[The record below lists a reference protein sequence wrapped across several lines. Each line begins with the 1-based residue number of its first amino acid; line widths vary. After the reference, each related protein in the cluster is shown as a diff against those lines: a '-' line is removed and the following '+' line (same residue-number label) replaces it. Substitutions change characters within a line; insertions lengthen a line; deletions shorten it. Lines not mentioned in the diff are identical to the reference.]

1 VELRTQTSFLAGL
14 IALAIGAAV
23 LLRSKTTRLQWWFG
37 AFSMSVAAW
46 HLSTTMLAVLG
57 TTPTWR
63 RFNLVCAVLLPVS
76 AVGFLRL
83 FVEEDVR
90 PDVRPVGQLWKSTLG
105 CGAVLIA
112 LVCTPIYGNAAIP
125 ALIFVY
131 MFTVL
136 ALSLARLWRR
146 AQRVRSSFVRR
157 RLRFLVLTGTLAGL
171 STAADYLPLAGLEI
185 PPVGTILTLV
195 FLYIL
200 SQSVLRDRLLDLYEL
215 TGRLAVLT
223 ALSFLLAGVFS
234 LSRWLTGQQFFLHSV
249 AAALVVLLVYDPFR
263 LKLEE
268 TISQLFFRERYDLER
283 DIAVLR
289 RRLTHVVEFEH
300 LPDLVLAGLESS
312 ERITHASLYFL
323 DAELR
328 GYQLQGHLGSMPVR
342 RIEVAAVRPLL
353 DALRKEPGLTI
364 EARERERETRR
375 SEGRD
380 REAETSH
387 EVVQCLEAMHA
398 SVCVALSIE
407 REIYGMLCIRDE
419 RMHDAFSPEEIQLC
433 LGLGSQIV
441 TAIENT
447 RLYQRMKERD
457 KLAAMGEMAAGLAHE
472 IRNPLGAIKAS
483 AQYLRESPASGSAS
497 VQLDG
502 DASSDE
508 FLNIIVDEVDRLNR
522 VVSSFLDYAN
532 PAAGDRPMPCDVNAV
547 VERTAQVLAMEV
559 ERVDLMS
566 TLQLGSGLPQVRID
580 AERLRQVLINLVQN
594 ALQAIEAG
602 GTMRIETRLATA
614 GDAADPWVEISVTDT
629 GKGVPQQV
637 LNNLFQPFVTTRQK
651 GTGLGLAISQGIV
664 SAAGGKIV
672 VQTRPDLGSTFTIRL
687 PAVATKAAAEP
698 SARTGAEPGPRQPGE
713 EPAPSG
719 ALDTPS
725 ISATNR

>member
-23 LLRSKTTRLQWWFG
+23 LLRPKATRLKWWFG

-46 HLSTTMLAVLG
+46 HLSTTLLRVLG
-57 TTPTWR
+57 STPTWR

-83 FVEEDVR
+83 FIEEDVR
-90 PDVRPVGQLWKSTLG
+90 PVGKLWRSALG

-112 LVCTPIYGNAAIP
+112 LVCTPLYVNAAIP
-125 ALIFVY
+125 GAIFVY

-136 ALSLARLWRR
+136 ALALAMLWRR
-146 AQRVRSSFVRR
+146 AQGVRSSFVRR
-157 RLRFLVLTGTLAGL
+157 RLHFLVLTGTLAAL
-171 STAADYLPLAGLEI
+171 STTADYLPLAGLEI

-200 SQSVLRDRLLDLYEL
+200 SQAVLRDRLLDLYEL
-215 TGRLAVLT
+215 TGRFMVLT
-223 ALSFLLAGVFS
+223 ALSFLLAAVFS
-234 LSRWLTGQQFFLHSV
+234 LSRWLTGQEFFLHSV

-268 TISQLFFRERYDLER
+268 TISQLFFRERYDLDR

-289 RRLTHVVEFEH
+289 RRLAHVLEFEH

-312 ERITHASLYFL
+312 ERVTHASLYFL
-323 DAELR
+323 DAELH
-328 GYQLQGHLGSMPVR
+328 GYQLHGHLGSMPVR
-342 RIEVAAVRPLL
+342 RIEVAAARPLL
-353 DALRKEPGLTI
+353 DTLRKEPGLTI
-364 EARERERETRR
+364 EAREREREERR
-375 SEGRD
+375 VAGKD
-380 REAETSH
+380 REAETAH
-387 EVVQCLEAMHA
+387 EIVQCMEAMHA
-398 SVCVALSIE
+398 SVCVALSID
-407 REIYGMLCIRDE
+407 REIYGLLCIRDE
-419 RMHDAFSPEEIQLC
+419 RVRDAFSPEEIQLW

-483 AQYLRESPASGSAS
+483 AQYLRETPE
-497 VQLDG
+497 G
-502 DASSDE
+502 DDTGSDE
-508 FLNIIVDEVDRLNR
+508 FLHIIVDEVDRLNR

-532 PAAGDRPMPCDVNAV
+532 PAAGDRPMPCEVNAV
-547 VERTAQVLAMEV
+547 VERTALVLAMEV

-566 TLQLGSGLPQVRID
+566 TLSLAPDLPKVRID
-580 AERLRQVLINLVQN
+580 AERLRQVLINLIQN

-602 GTMRIETRLATA
+602 GSLRIETRLAAA
-614 GDAADPWVEISVTDT
+614 GDAGEPWIEILVSDT

-637 LNNLFQPFVTTRQK
+637 LQNLFQPFVTTRQK
-651 GTGLGLAISQGIV
+651 GTGLGLAISQRII
-664 SAAGGKIV
+664 SAANGKIM
-672 VQTRPDLGSTFTIRL
+672 VQTRQDQGSTFTVRL
-687 PAVATKAAAEP
+687 PAVVELPEP
-698 SARTGAEPGPRQPGE
+698 SVERQPGE
-713 EPAPSG
+713 APAPSG
-719 ALDTPS
+719 ALETPS

>member
-1 VELRTQTSFLAGL
+1 
-14 IALAIGAAV
+14 
-23 LLRSKTTRLQWWFG
+23 
-37 AFSMSVAAW
+37 
-46 HLSTTMLAVLG
+46 
-57 TTPTWR
+57 
-63 RFNLVCAVLLPVS
+63 
-76 AVGFLRL
+76 
-83 FVEEDVR
+83 
-90 PDVRPVGQLWKSTLG
+90 
-105 CGAVLIA
+105 
-112 LVCTPIYGNAAIP
+112 
-125 ALIFVY
+125 
-131 MFTVL
+131 
-136 ALSLARLWRR
+136 
-146 AQRVRSSFVRR
+146 
-157 RLRFLVLTGTLAGL
+157 
-171 STAADYLPLAGLEI
+171 
-185 PPVGTILTLV
+185 
-195 FLYIL
+195 
-200 SQSVLRDRLLDLYEL
+200 
-215 TGRLAVLT
+215 
-223 ALSFLLAGVFS
+223 VFS

-323 DAELR
+323 DPELR

-380 REAETSH
+380 RDAETSH
-387 EVVQCLEAMHA
+387 EVVQCLDAMHA

-407 REIYGMLCIRDE
+407 REIYGLLCIRDE
-419 RMHDAFSPEEIQLC
+419 RMRDAFSPEEIQLW

-483 AQYLRESPASGSAS
+483 AQYLRESPASGSAAAL
-497 VQLDG
+497 LDGG

-508 FLNIIVDEVDRLNR
+508 FLHIIVDEVDRLNR

-566 TLQLGSGLPQVRID
+566 TLQLGSGLPKVRID

-602 GTMRIETRLATA
+602 GTMRIETRLVGS
-614 GDAADPWVEISVTDT
+614 GDAAEPGVEISVSDT

-637 LNNLFQPFVTTRQK
+637 LKNLFQPFVTTRQK
-651 GTGLGLAISQGIV
+651 GTGLGLAISQRIV
-664 SAAGGKIV
+664 SAAGGKIM
-672 VQTRPDLGSTFTIRL
+672 VQTRQDQGSTFTIRL
-687 PAVATKAAAEP
+687 PAVPPPLPALEP
-698 SARTGAEPGPRQPGE
+698 SARQPGD

-719 ALDTPS
+719 ALETPS
-725 ISATNR
+725 SSATNR